1 MREINYK
8 EIINNIDEMANTMEY
23 DAMRSPGKMKLNADT
38 LLSLHSLRS
47 IYEDKLPKTPK
58 KKEVKN
64 G

>member
-1 MREINYK
+1 
-8 EIINNIDEMANTMEY
+8 MANTMEY